1 MLVVRD
7 DIAIPLEEFEFTY
20 THSSGPG
27 GQNVNKVAS
36 RATLFWNPQTS
47 PTFGSQ
53 TEAIARLRRL
63 YPSYFS
69 KEGVLFIA
77 SQRTRNVPQ
86 NRDDCLEKLRVMLQK
101 ALHKPKRRIPTK
113 PTRASN
119 LRRLNSKAIQSA
131 KKANRRRVSGS
142 DSD

>member
-7 DIAIPLEEFEFTY
+7 DIVIPLEEFEFTY

-53 TEAIARLRRL
+53 TEAIARMHRL

-69 KEGVLFIA
+69 KDGVLIIA
-77 SQRTRNVPQ
+77 SQRTRNAPQ
-86 NRDDCLEKLRVMLQK
+86 NRDDCLEKLRGMLQK
-101 ALHKPKRRIPTK
+101 ALHKPKRRVPTK

-119 LRRLNSKAIQSA
+119 LRRLNSKAIQSV

-142 DSD
+142 DE

>member
-20 THSSGPG
+20 THSGGPG

-36 RATLFWNPQTS
+36 RATLFWNPRTS

-53 TEAIARLRRL
+53 TEAIARLHRL

-69 KEGVLFIA
+69 KEGVLIIA
-77 SQRTRNVPQ
+77 SQRTRNAPQ

-101 ALHKPKRRIPTK
+101 ALHKPKRRVPTK

-119 LRRLNSKAIQSA
+119 LRRLNSKAIQSE

-142 DSD
+142 DE